1 MRDDVQC
8 QFPAGYNGSAA
19 RSAYCEGRVRG
30 RMTWSSR
37 QSWTENYI
45 NYIRINDLD

>member
-19 RSAYCEGRVRG
+19 RSACCEARVKVA
-30 RMTWSSR
+30 
-37 QSWTENYI
+37 
-45 NYIRINDLD
+45 